1 VIAWLND
8 LGNDWGRWRRH
19 MPSGWPHRSLAG
31 TIAEEGSVGA
41 AIKAH
46 MQIIPIRDSTR
57 ADVLEFN
64 NAWRLAN
71 PETKTMLFVHHYLR
85 GDVSAK
91 ARALDMS
98 RATFY
103 RRVDAAHVQI
113 WSDMIGDESGVSKVR
128 LEMAAC
134 V

>member
-1 VIAWLND
+1 MIAWLND
-8 LGNDWGRWRRH
+8 LGNDWGRWRRKL
-19 MPSGWPHRSLAG
+19 PSGWPHRSLAG

-46 MQIIPIRDSTR
+46 MQVIPVRDAP

-64 NAWRLAN
+64 NAWRLAK
-71 PETKTMLFVHHYLR
+71 PETKMMLFVHHFLR
-85 GDVSAK
+85 GDVNDKAK
-91 ARALDMS
+91 ALGVS

-103 RRVDAAHVQI
+103 RRVDAAHIQI
-113 WSDMIGDESGVSKVR
+113 WSDMIEDESGVSNVR
-128 LEMAAC
+128 LERAAC

>member
-1 VIAWLND
+1 MIAWLND
-8 LGNDWGRWRRH
+8 LGNDWGRWRRN

-31 TIAEEGSVGA
+31 TLAEEGSVGA

-46 MQIIPIRDSTR
+46 MQAIPIRDNTR

-64 NAWRLAN
+64 NAWRLTK
-71 PETKTMLFVHHYLR
+71 PETKTMLFVFHYLR

-91 ARALDMS
+91 ARAMGVS

-103 RRVDAAHVQI
+103 RRVDAAHIQI
-113 WSDMIGDESGVSKVR
+113 WSDMIEDESGVSNVR
-128 LEMAAC
+128 LQRAAC

>member
-1 VIAWLND
+1 
-8 LGNDWGRWRRH
+8 

-103 RRVDAAHVQI
+103 RRVDAAHIQI
-113 WSDMIGDESGVSKVR
+113 WSDMIGDETGVSKVR
-128 LEMAAC
+128 LQRAAC